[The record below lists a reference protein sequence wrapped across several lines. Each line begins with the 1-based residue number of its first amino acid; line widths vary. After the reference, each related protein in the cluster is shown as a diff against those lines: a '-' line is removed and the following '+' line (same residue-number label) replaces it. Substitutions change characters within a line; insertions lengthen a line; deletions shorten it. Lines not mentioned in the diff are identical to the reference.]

1 MASDTESWESDDSVD
16 PREAKELQLRLRA
29 AVHPLPP
36 RPVPD
41 VAQPGDK
48 LCKACLKLELKPECF
63 VVRPGDPEWG
73 QSTRPDDLSIRL
85 GLVSEVASRADC
97 PLCRLVLVALGG
109 KRGVPTHDDLTGE
122 ALCVDLSWST
132 DGPTP
137 NPNAPWHRSPEI
149 RLLRPYARTQ
159 SGGFPRSVGLTLN
172 FFPEITLLVD
182 DAPKAADGT
191 PTGVEYFPR
200 VMRQDAIDFAMVRRW
215 LALCSLNHGT
225 ACRKNVSLKELNR
238 SHPTLEITNFRCIDV
253 EKNCLVI
260 PPTRCRYAALSYVW
274 GVPGLFTTLRDTL
287 LELEIPGALDK
298 PEDRDRIPLTIRD
311 AMRVAREIQM
321 RYLWVDSLCVVQDE
335 DQEEKTKHI
344 LLMDAVYS
352 AADLVIIAAGSA
364 NANSGI
370 AGIDPGSRGLQQ
382 PVEQLAPGFRLAY
395 KARWQDG
402 IGASKY
408 YTRGWT
414 FQESAFATR
423 SLVFI
428 DGKVVFRCQG
438 TDVWEEHLPETPDQ
452 IRGRDAGHRGAY
464 AGDDIGET
472 EGMIQTYSERELTYP
487 TDIYNAFAG
496 VSRQLVYR
504 LDTDLC
510 HGVPTAYFDWFLLW
524 LPLKDQT
531 RRADPHPLAPSW
543 SWAGWV
549 GASFPRMWDW
559 YNRSIRRIRKAI
571 RQRTWIIWYHRVSIS
586 SPECA
591 LLVRRRVNSEPR
603 FRPTRNF
610 YGARVQG
617 KNRFPGLDCSH
628 VEPTQNITL
637 ADAPHYVEDIIT
649 YNNKGSGLL
658 QFWTVSIILRLGEA
672 VSPVKDV
679 GPVHSRHRLGI
690 FGRSGRELGTLEV
703 QSSWWEAN
711 KTGTRPGEDER
722 EFILLCEGRDE
733 RAEGGRIDEE
743 EGWRYKVMLLD
754 WLGKGGARSAN
765 GSIEG
770 GLAYAERVAI
780 GSIGKEDMNEGLG
793 EGPVWK
799 EIILG

>member
-1 MASDTESWESDDSVD
+1 MVSDSESWESDDSVD

-29 AVHPLPP
+29 AVHPLPS
-36 RPVPD
+36 RPAPD
-41 VAQPGDK
+41 IARPGDK
-48 LCKACLKLELKPECF
+48 LCKACSKLKLKPESF
-63 VVRPGDPEWG
+63 IVRPGDPEWG
-73 QSTRPDDLSIRL
+73 QPTQPHDPNIPL
-85 GLVSEVASRADC
+85 GLVSEVASRTDC

-109 KRGVPTHDDLTGE
+109 KKGVPTHDDFTGE
-122 ALCVDLSWST
+122 ALRVDLSWST

-137 NPNAPWHRSPEI
+137 DPDSPWHKFAEVRV
-149 RLLRPYARTQ
+149 LCPYARTE

-172 FFPEITLLVD
+172 FFPEITLLAD
-182 DAPKAADGT
+182 DAPKDENGNPAS
-191 PTGVEYFPR
+191 VNYFPR
-200 VMRQDAIDFAMVRRW
+200 AIRPDAIDFAIVRRW

-225 ACRKNVSLKELNR
+225 ACRKNIALKELNR
-238 SHPTLEITNFRCIDV
+238 SHPTLEIDNFRCVDV
-253 EKNCLVI
+253 EENCLVV

-274 GVPGLFTTLRDTL
+274 GVPGLFTTLKANVN
-287 LELEIPGALDK
+287 ELETPGAFDK
-298 PEDRDRIPLTIRD
+298 PEYRDLIPPTIRD
-311 AMRVAREIQM
+311 AMRVAREIKM
-321 RYLWVDSLCVVQDE
+321 RYLWVDSLCIVQDE
-335 DQEEKTKHI
+335 HKDEKTKHI
-344 LLMDAVYS
+344 LLMDVVYS

-364 NANSGI
+364 HANAGI
-370 AGIDPGSRGLQQ
+370 AGIDPGSRGFQQ
-382 PVEQLAPGFRLAY
+382 PIEQVAPGLRLGF

-414 FQESAFATR
+414 FQESTFATR

-438 TDVWEEHLPETPDQ
+438 TDVWEEHLPETPGQ
-452 IRGRDAGHRGAY
+452 IRGQEGGSRGAY
-464 AGDDIGET
+464 SGDDIGET

-510 HGVPTAYFDWFLLW
+510 HGIPTAYFDWFLLW
-524 LPLKDQT
+524 FPMKDQT
-531 RRADPHPLAPSW
+531 RRGDPHPIAPSW
-543 SWAGWV
+543 SWAGWD
-549 GASFPRMWDW
+549 GASFPRIWDW

-571 RQRTWIIWYHRVSIS
+571 RKRTWIIWYHRVSPS
-586 SPECA
+586 SPESV
-591 LLVRRRVNSEPR
+591 LLVRRRIDSEAR
-603 FRPTRNF
+603 FKPTRNF
-610 YGARVQG
+610 YGARIQEA
-617 KNRFPGLDCSH
+617 RFPGLDCSR

-649 YNNKGSGLL
+649 QNNQGSGLL
-658 QFWTVSIILRLGEA
+658 QFWTVSVVLRLGEP
-672 VSPVKDV
+672 VSPGKDS

-703 QSSWWEAN
+703 QPSWWEAN
-711 KTGTRPGEDER
+711 STGIRPGEDER

-754 WLGKGGARSAN
+754 WLGKDRVRSAH

-770 GLAYAERVAI
+770 GLMYAERVAI
-780 GSIGKEDMNEGLG
+780 GSIGKGDLTEGFG